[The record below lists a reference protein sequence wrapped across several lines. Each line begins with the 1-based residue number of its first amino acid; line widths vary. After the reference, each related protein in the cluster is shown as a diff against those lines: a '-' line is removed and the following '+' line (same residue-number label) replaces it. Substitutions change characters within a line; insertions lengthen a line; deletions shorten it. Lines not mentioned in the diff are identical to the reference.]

1 MQSIMKMLPSVG
13 PFAQMQQAAG
23 SVDEKQFS
31 RVETIIDSMT
41 AKERRN
47 SAIINGSRR
56 KRIAAGSGTT
66 VQEVNNLLKQ
76 HAQMSKMFK
85 TMGSGGSKMQQR
97 LMSQM
102 GGGQRFGR

>member
-1 MQSIMKMLPSVG
+1 
-13 PFAQMQQAAG
+13 
-23 SVDEKQFS
+23 
-31 RVETIIDSMT
+31 MT
-41 AKERRN
+41 KKERQN

-56 KRIAAGSGTT
+56 KRIALGAG
-66 VQEVNNLLKQ
+66 VQVSEVNNLLKQ

-85 TMGSGGSKMQQR
+85 TMGQGGGKLQQR